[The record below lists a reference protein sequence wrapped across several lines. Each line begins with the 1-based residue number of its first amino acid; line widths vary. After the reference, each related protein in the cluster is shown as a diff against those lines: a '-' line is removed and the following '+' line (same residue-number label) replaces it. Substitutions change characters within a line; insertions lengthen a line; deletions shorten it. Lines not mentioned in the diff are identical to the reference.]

1 MSPGRK
7 AGTFLVRNA
16 VQLMLIPGLATSAA
30 AAEFTVN
37 SGFDQSDLEPGN
49 GLCVAYLVVLP
60 PFVLPF
66 CTLRAAIEET
76 NALPGP
82 DIINIPSG
90 NYRLDIAGINEDN
103 GATGDLDITDTL
115 RIRGKGVTETFIDG
129 NRLDRVFDIPKQA
142 ARVTM
147 EHLTITNG
155 SLPSLLPD
163 PHKGGGAIRN
173 RGNLT
178 LRNTVLAGNQVNGSS
193 SGDGGGAL
201 QNLSTCVLVNST
213 VRENHASSGGGIS
226 NGPDGTLTLLASTM
240 HHNTSDSGGGL
251 TNEGSA
257 TILNTTI
264 SGNRL
269 ISGTYPYGGGIFN
282 TAALEILQST
292 ITGNA
297 SQGPGGGLSNEGTV
311 RMTNTII
318 AGNAETNC
326 FLSQP
331 IDSLGNNLNDD
342 NSCLLGAPTD
352 IINTD
357 PRLDPLQDHGG
368 PTMTHGLLIGS
379 PAVDRG
385 QNLAPIG
392 ITMDQRG
399 VRRPDGDAYDIGAFE
414 TRKRSIVPLIAPLLR
429 GKNK

>member
-1 MSPGRK
+1 
-7 AGTFLVRNA
+7 
-16 VQLMLIPGLATSAA
+16 MLILGLAVSAA

-49 GLCVAYLVVLP
+49 GLCVAYLVVFP
-60 PFVLPF
+60 PFALPF
-66 CTLRAAIEET
+66 CTLRAAIEEA

-90 NYRLDIAGINEDN
+90 NYLLDIAGINEDN
-103 GATGDLDITDTL
+103 GATGDLDITDPL
-115 RIRGKGVTETFIDG
+115 LIRGKGVASTFIDG
-129 NRLDRVFDIPKQA
+129 NRLDRVFDIPNQA
-142 ARVTM
+142 TRVTM

-155 SLPSLLPD
+155 TLPSMLPD
-163 PHKGGGAIRN
+163 THKGGGAIRN

-178 LRNTVLAGNQVNGSS
+178 LRNTVLAGNQVSGSS
-193 SGDGGGAL
+193 SGDGGGAI

-213 VRENHASSGGGIS
+213 VRENHAASGGGIS
-226 NGPDGTLTLLASTM
+226 NGPDGTLTLLASTIYR
-240 HHNTSDSGGGL
+240 NTSVTGGGL
-251 TNEGSA
+251 TNAGTA

-269 ISGTYPYGGGIFN
+269 ISGTYPYGGGIYN

-326 FLSQP
+326 LPSQP
-331 IDSLGNNLNDD
+331 IDSLGNNLDDD
-342 NSCLLGAPTD
+342 NSCLLDAPTD

-368 PTMTHGLLIGS
+368 PSLTHGLLIGS

-385 QNLAPIG
+385 RNLAPIG

-399 VRRPDGDAYDIGAFE
+399 VRRPDGEAYDIGAFE

-429 GKNK
+429 GENK